1 MNTKILKA
9 YVEYSKMMQEVPS
22 WYGLKKFSRII
33 NIG

>member
-22 WYGLKKFSRII
+22 WYGLEKFSKLIYV
-33 NIG
+33 G